1 MNSIS
6 KLLMTTAFALSSMSL
21 AHAGQG
27 HHPSESAKP
36 ADATVAQSG
45 AEMKKVDMTEG
56 EIKKVDKATGKLTIK
71 HGELKNLEM
80 PAMTM
85 VFQVKDKSV
94 LDRVKSGDK
103 INFVAEKL
111 DGKFT
116 VTQLEAAQ

>member
-21 AHAGQG
+21 AHAGEG
-27 HHPSESAKP
+27 HHSSEGAKP
-36 ADATVAQSG
+36 ADAKVAQSG
-45 AEMKKVDMTEG
+45 AEMKNVDMSEG
-56 EIKKVDKATGKLTIK
+56 EIKKVDKSTGKLTIK

-116 VTQLEAAQ
+116 ITQLEAAQ